1 MVLNSHTLEVG
12 PTASSLIKYDFRDVA
27 DPMDAGA
34 PLYTGEL
41 EVEFEGNWLADPRIF
56 IESDDP
62 APFTLLAIAPE
73 IKINALK

>member
-1 MVLNSHTLEVG
+1 
-12 PTASSLIKYDFRDVA
+12 
-27 DPMDAGA
+27 MDAGA